1 MVFSSLVFLY
11 IFFPFCILLYFA
23 LPGLKLRNLSL
34 LVTSLFFYAWGE
46 PVWVLLLFFSS
57 IVDYING
64 LIIEAYRGKVQ
75 AKLAV
80 AWCLVFNL
88 GVLALFKYAGF
99 LAMNLKA
106 VTGLDIPVPD
116 HHLPIGISFYTFQTI
131 SYIIDVYRG
140 EVKAAKS
147 FVSFLLFISLFHQLV
162 AGPIV
167 RYVHIAA
174 EIEGRKFS
182 WQDFASGVDRFC
194 VGLGKKVLLA
204 NAAGEAARPF
214 LDGDIQQLSV
224 AGAWWGILL
233 FGFQIYFDFSGYS
246 DMAIGMGRMFGFHYH
261 ENFKYPYAARS
272 ATDFWRRWHISLGTF
287 FRDYLYIPLGGNRQ
301 KFRMFFNLV
310 FVWCLTGLWHG
321 ASWNF
326 VLWGLMYGVLIA
338 AEKALERLTSF
349 QMPVVLG
356 HAYLILV
363 TLIGWT
369 LFYFVDFHR
378 MVQHLAV
385 MFAATA
391 APLLDITTQI
401 SFLNEVVLVLLL
413 AAACLPLFPWLADR
427 LPRSSAGARVLT
439 LWEGGGRAAVNVA
452 LVLASSAMLV
462 GSSYNPFLYFR
473 F

>member
-11 IFFPFCILLYFA
+11 IFFPFCILIYFA

-34 LVTSLFFYAWGE
+34 LLTSLFFYAWGE
-46 PVWVLLLFFSS
+46 PTWVLLLVFSS

-64 LIIEAYRGKVQ
+64 LVIEAYRGRIQ

-88 GVLALFKYAGF
+88 GILALFKYAGF
-99 LAMNLKA
+99 IVSNLRA
-106 VTGLDIPVPD
+106 VTGLEIQVPD

-140 EVKAAKS
+140 EVKAARS

-182 WQDFASGVDRFC
+182 WDDFASGVDRFC
-194 VGLGKKVLLA
+194 MGLAKKVLLA
-204 NAAGEAARPF
+204 NAAGEAAKPF
-214 LDGDIQQLSV
+214 LDGHVQSLSV

-261 ENFKYPYAARS
+261 ENFNYPYAARS
-272 ATDFWRRWHISLGTF
+272 ATEFWRRWHISLGTF

-301 KFRMFFNLV
+301 RFRMFANLL

-326 VLWGLMYGVLIA
+326 VL
-338 AEKALERLTSF
+338 
-349 QMPVVLG
+349 
-356 HAYLILV
+356 
-363 TLIGWT
+363 
-369 LFYFVDFHR
+369 
-378 MVQHLAV
+378 
-385 MFAATA
+385 
-391 APLLDITTQI
+391 
-401 SFLNEVVLVLLL
+401 
-413 AAACLPLFPWLADR
+413 
-427 LPRSSAGARVLT
+427 
-439 LWEGGGRAAVNVA
+439 
-452 LVLASSAMLV
+452 
-462 GSSYNPFLYFR
+462 
-473 F
+473 